1 MSFGSVV
8 STSEGDFDGEKS
20 EEKQYPTP
28 SSIYL

>member
-1 MSFGSVV
+1 MNFCSVV
-8 STSEGDFDGEKS
+8 STSEGDLDGEKG